1 MNTEEWKM
9 ISNEAKLLISK
20 MLEKDPLKVIYY
32 IINIAIFSLV
42 SSK

>member
-32 IINIAIFSLV
+32 IINKSDIQL
-42 SSK
+42 SKF